1 MFLPAREP
9 ECWVFLSFVDSLDAD
24 GCSSHYCDQIDD
36 AARSI
41 AKMVFS
47 SGLEH
52 GSARPPKQRAQAPA
66 ADETTPL
73 LPGRRTSA
81 VLAPSSS
88 GASSLT
94 ISSIDD
100 SDEFVP
106 WYADVE
112 RNAATKAAAA
122 ASIREVAPTTAP
134 VPPPKT
140 PEEEEAAAR
149 RRMVLRVVAILVVG
163 MLMYNADGSLV
174 LATHPTIASEFND
187 LADSSWLFTAF
198 ALAGAATQAIVGLV
212 VLDGEGMA
220 DASSMRS

>member
-1 MFLPAREP
+1 
-9 ECWVFLSFVDSLDAD
+9 
-24 GCSSHYCDQIDD
+24 
-36 AARSI
+36 
-41 AKMVFS
+41 MVFS
-47 SGLEH
+47 SGLSP
-52 GSARPPKQRAQAPA
+52 GSPPKYRAQAPA

-94 ISSIDD
+94 ISSLDD

-112 RNAATKAAAA
+112 RNAATKAAAD

-134 VPPPKT
+134 VSPPKT

-149 RRMVLRVVAILVVG
+149 RRLVLRVVAILVVG
-163 MLMYNADGSLV
+163 MFMNNADGSLV

-198 ALAGAATQAIVGLV
+198 ALAGAATQAIVGLS
-212 VLDGEGMA
+212 VLGEGA
-220 DASSMRS
+220 QLTCGSMRN